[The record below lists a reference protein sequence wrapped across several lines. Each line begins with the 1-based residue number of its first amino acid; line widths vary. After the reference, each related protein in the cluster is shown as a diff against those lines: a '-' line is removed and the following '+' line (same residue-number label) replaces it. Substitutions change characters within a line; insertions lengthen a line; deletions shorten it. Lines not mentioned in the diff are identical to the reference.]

1 MEIILVLT
9 YKCSKTLDGL
19 FKILLNF
26 VWNVMKQMAGNYVT
40 STMMVLTCVFVIE
53 QKVVGVKILNICKLI
68 VLMAKFSSDSINIGV
83 SVMMIVTIE
92 VIYGRLMTKL
102 VVVFLMLSIIYG
114 ITLVKKNIKNIMI
127 LVTICTQEMVA
138 IHKNNAIT

>member
-9 YKCSKTLDGL
+9 YKCSKQLDG
-19 FKILLNF
+19 IQNLLNF

-68 VLMAKFSSDSINIGV
+68 VLMAKFSSDSINIDV
-83 SVMMIVTIE
+83 SVMKNVTIE

-102 VVVFLMLSIIYG
+102 VVVFLMLSTIYG
-114 ITLVKKNIKNIMI
+114 ITLVMKNIKNIMI

-138 IHKNNAIT
+138 MLKNNAIT